1 MSTAWAIGFVVGI
14 LIVAVACYVSK
25 KLATKK
31 GVKPSKFDERQ
42 LAARGQA
49 FTLAYATLGIY
60 LAVWMVLNSLELP
73 FFATRL
79 SVLIGLQL
87 SVAVFAVYSFFS
99 DAYFRTSDKPAS
111 WAGIIGVIGLLNTG
125 LGVWHA
131 VEAATVQERWY
142 ENNNLFVGIM
152 LLAVFACM
160 LVKRAIDKR
169 SEAE

>member
-1 MSTAWAIGFVVGI
+1 MNTAWAIGFCVGL
-14 LIVAVACYVSK
+14 LIVAIACTATM

-31 GVKPSKFDERQ
+31 GVKPAKFDERQ
-42 LAARGQA
+42 LAARGRA

-79 SVLIGLQL
+79 SVLIGGLL
-87 SVAVFAVYSFFS
+87 SVLVFAAYCIFS

-111 WAGIIGVIGLLNTG
+111 WAGILGVIGLLNTG
-125 LGVWHA
+125 IGVWHA
-131 VEAATVQERWY
+131 IGAATVQERWY
-142 ENNNLFVGIM
+142 ENNNLFVGVMIV
-152 LLAVFACM
+152 AVFVCV
-160 LVKRAIDKR
+160 LVKRGMDRR

>member
-1 MSTAWAIGFVVGI
+1 MSTAWAIGFIVGI
-14 LIVAVACYVSK
+14 LIVAVACTVSM

-79 SVLIGLQL
+79 SVLIGLLL
-87 SVAVFAVYSFFS
+87 SVAVFA
-99 DAYFRTSDKPAS
+99 A
-111 WAGIIGVIGLLNTG
+111 
-125 LGVWHA
+125 
-131 VEAATVQERWY
+131 
-142 ENNNLFVGIM
+142 
-152 LLAVFACM
+152 
-160 LVKRAIDKR
+160 
-169 SEAE
+169 